1 MFTRV
6 AQNRRGDRLACMKKS
21 ARLIH
26 ALIRSPTKGLTR
38 MQKETM
44 RPAGRIITYMP
55 FVYEMF
61 GRISDERRV
70 ALMLH

>member
-1 MFTRV
+1 
-6 AQNRRGDRLACMKKS
+6 
-21 ARLIH
+21 
-26 ALIRSPTKGLTR
+26 

-55 FVYEMF
+55 FVFEMF
-61 GRISDERRV
+61 GRISSERRV

>member
-1 MFTRV
+1 MHEKERMSRSCTL
-6 AQNRRGDRLACMKKS
+6 QKPYH
-21 ARLIH
+21 RLI
-26 ALIRSPTKGLTR
+26 R